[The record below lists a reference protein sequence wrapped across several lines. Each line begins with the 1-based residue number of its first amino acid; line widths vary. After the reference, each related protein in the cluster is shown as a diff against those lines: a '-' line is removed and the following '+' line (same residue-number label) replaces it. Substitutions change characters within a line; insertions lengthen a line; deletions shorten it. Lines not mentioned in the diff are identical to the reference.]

1 MRYLFKRW
9 HHEQVSKII
18 WWVGEGLSE
27 ILMRLGTILVSLAD
41 VSLDNHLTLE
51 FLLAEQGRVCGTTNA
66 SCCTWINVTG
76 HVKIIIKEIQT
87 QKEWLDNFGRVD
99 IASLPCPVN
108 S

>member
-51 FLLAEQGRVCGTTNA
+51 FLLAEQGRVCGITNA

-76 HVKIIIKEIQT
+76 HVKIIIKEI
-87 QKEWLDNFGRVD
+87 
-99 IASLPCPVN
+99 
-108 S
+108 

>member
-1 MRYLFKRW
+1 
-9 HHEQVSKII
+9 
-18 WWVGEGLSE
+18 
-27 ILMRLGTILVSLAD
+27 MRLGTILVSLAD